1 KEDSVVTVFVSEGK
15 EPVEFADY
23 VGRDFGQVK
32 RLLEDRGFLAENIE
46 AIEKYSD
53 KPVDEIIAQI
63 EPEPDSEVVPSETKI
78 TFEVSAGLETIK
90 LDNLKGNT
98 RKEAEDYLTEQGF
111 KMNLIEE
118 NSEDVEVDYVIKQNP
133 EQNTELTKG
142 STVDVYVSIGPVEK
156 PPERYSRKLTVP
168 YTGEIDEEN
177 EEEEP
182 VEQIVRIYIGDMNHN
197 LSEVYKEE
205 TITEDKEFTIT

>member
-1 KEDSVVTVFVSEGK
+1 FILPGLLQPKEVEIPDDLIGEEYEVVVEKLEALNLQVEKEETHSEEIDEGLVANTDPKAGKTVKEDSVVTVFVSEGK

-98 RKEAEDYLTEQGF
+98 RKEAEDYL
-111 KMNLIEE
+111 
-118 NSEDVEVDYVIKQNP
+118 
-133 EQNTELTKG
+133 
-142 STVDVYVSIGPVEK
+142 
-156 PPERYSRKLTVP
+156 
-168 YTGEIDEEN
+168 
-177 EEEEP
+177 
-182 VEQIVRIYIGDMNHN
+182 
-197 LSEVYKEE
+197 
-205 TITEDKEFTIT
+205 